1 MKKIS
6 VLLDSKYL
14 YKCIYILALVMVII
28 FIMLYYF
35 DINYTKQINLDNINV
50 VNEDDFVVKIGFFE
64 VKNNVMQVQLLSVL
78 KDRRKLH
85 RYHHLYVEQ
94 V

>member
-14 YKCIYILALVMVII
+14 YKCVYILALVIVII

-35 DINYTKQINLDNINV
+35 DINYTKQINLDNINAA
-50 VNEDDFVVKIGFFE
+50 NEDDFVVKIGFFE
-64 VKNNVMQVQLLSVL
+64 VKNNVMQVYRV
-78 KDRRKLH
+78 RT
-85 RYHHLYVEQ
+85 
-94 V
+94 

>member
-14 YKCIYILALVMVII
+14 YKCVYILALVMVII

-50 VNEDDFVVKIGFFE
+50 ANEDDFVVKIGFFE
-64 VKNNVMQVQLLSVL
+64 VKNNVMQVYRV
-78 KDRRKLH
+78 RT
-85 RYHHLYVEQ
+85 
-94 V
+94 

>member
-6 VLLDSKYL
+6 ALLDSKYL

-64 VKNNVMQVQLLSVL
+64 VKNNVMQVYRVRTWWFRNNHTIWYILCT
-78 KDRRKLH
+78 KK
-85 RYHHLYVEQ
+85 
-94 V
+94 

>member
-14 YKCIYILALVMVII
+14 YKCVYILALVMVII
-28 FIMLYYF
+28 FIMMYYF

-64 VKNNVMQVQLLSVL
+64 VKNNVMQVYRV
-78 KDRRKLH
+78 RT
-85 RYHHLYVEQ
+85 
-94 V
+94 